1 MTPIRVVVCDD
12 HPMARLAHRV
22 LIGGEPDMD
31 LVGEAEDGESAVVLV
46 RRERPDV
53 ILMDVRLPALD
64 GIEATRRVAGAGHTK
79 VLLLTTYDTDDY
91 LWRGLAAGASGF
103 VVKDCGPE
111 QLLQGIR
118 AVAAGHDF
126 LAPSVTRR
134 VVERALPRVG
144 RSSASP
150 PLSTQESA
158 LLRHVSTGATNAE
171 IARVLLLSPA
181 TVKTYVSR
189 LAVRLGAPTRARL
202 VALAHEY
209 ELTRA
214 DDGPA

>member
-1 MTPIRVVVCDD
+1 MTIRVAVCDD
-12 HPMARLAHRV
+12 HPMARLAYRV
-22 LIGGEPDMD
+22 LIGGESDMEV
-31 LVGEAEDGESAVVLV
+31 VGEAEDGEAVVALA

-53 ILMDVRLPALD
+53 VLMDVRLPALD
-64 GIEATRRVAGAGHTK
+64 GIEATRRVVGAGHAR

-103 VVKDCGPE
+103 VIKDCGPE

-118 AVAAGHDF
+118 AVAAGHNF
-126 LAPSVTRR
+126 LAPSITRR

-144 RSSASP
+144 RSSAMPS
-150 PLSTQESA
+150 LSTQESA

-171 IARVLLLSPA
+171 IARALMLSPA

-209 ELTRA
+209 ELTRV
-214 DDGPA
+214 DDGSA